1 MSEKDLL
8 LADMKINP
16 MNYSREAM
24 YRIICDKELTEQEL
38 VINSNI
44 LTNSAYKR
52 ILHYPKLSDEQRQLP
67 ISRLSNPQSEE
78 GNIDVYF
85 IGISGSGKSNL
96 LGSLM
101 AQTGHIGFSFD
112 PRGNGGACD
121 YAMELRH
128 YARCAMLPPAEDQE
142 YIQLIDCEMYYPG
155 CSTYSVGWA
164 WDAIEEEPYVQKFS
178 FIELSGIKI
187 AEMLSKGGNVSLKDL
202 GLGAEVLLKNNNP
215 KLIFFVIDPVNE
227 KRVKKGDRILT
238 INQSDMISKVSN
250 LLCNQK
256 IIRQRIAQI
265 AIILSKSDL
274 LGCNIDQDVIK
285 DCLESQKYQ
294 YAISE
299 LKDLC
304 KEYEINPSIGFQ
316 VAIYPY
322 TIGNFMPGEVY
333 MAKDEDALKLLRR
346 IKNHGICGLTHRKK
360 RHSIFKIFME
370 CIVAPWFNK

>member
-16 MNYSREAM
+16 MNYSREDM
-24 YRIICDKELTEQEL
+24 YRIICDKKLTEQEL

-52 ILHYPKLSDEQRQLP
+52 ILRYPKLSDEQRQLP
-67 ISRLSNPQSEE
+67 ISILSNPQSEE

-101 AQTGHIGFSFD
+101 AQAGCIGFSFD
-112 PRGNGGACD
+112 PRGNSGAGN
-121 YAMELRH
+121 YAMELRN

-142 YIQLIDCEMYYPG
+142 YIQLIDCEIFYPE
-155 CSTYSVGWA
+155 CRYFELRWL
-164 WDAIEEEPYVQKFS
+164 AIEEKPYVQKFS

-202 GLGAEVLLKNNNP
+202 GSGAEDLLKNNNP

-227 KRVKKGDRILT
+227 KRVKIGDRILT

-250 LLCNQK
+250 LLCSQK
-256 IIRQRIAQI
+256 GIRQRIAQI
-265 AIILSKSDL
+265 TIILSKSDL
-274 LGCNIDQDVIK
+274 LGCNIDQGVVN
-285 DCLESQKYQ
+285 DCLESQNYQ
-294 YAISE
+294 YAISD

-304 KEYEINPSIGFQ
+304 KEYGINGSIGFQ
-316 VAIYPY
+316 VAIIPY

-333 MAKDEDALKLLRR
+333 TANDEDALKILRR
-346 IKNHGICGLTHRKK
+346 IRRHCICGLNHRKERQSK
-360 RHSIFKIFME
+360 FEIFME
-370 CIVAPWFNK
+370 RIVVPWLNK